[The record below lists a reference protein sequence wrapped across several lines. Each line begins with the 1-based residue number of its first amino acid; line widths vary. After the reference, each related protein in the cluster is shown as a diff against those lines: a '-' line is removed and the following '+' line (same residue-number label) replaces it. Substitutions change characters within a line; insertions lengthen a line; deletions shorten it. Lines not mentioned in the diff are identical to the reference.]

1 MTSERTAPVYTIC
14 VQQSFTARHYLIG
27 GNWGDENNPHAHDY
41 RIEVRLSGDTLD
53 AHGYLVDID
62 AVTRLLEAEIRRF
75 KHQMLN
81 DLPQFAG
88 INPSLEHF
96 ARIFWENISATLQAP
111 GVTSICVRLWE
122 NQAAWAEYRREL

>member
-1 MTSERTAPVYTIC
+1 MTTEGTPPVYTIC

-27 GNWGDENNPHAHDY
+27 GDWGDENDPHAHDY

-62 AVTRLLEAEIRRF
+62 PVARLLEAEIRRF
-75 KHQMLN
+75 KNQMLN

-96 ARIFWENISATLQAP
+96 ARIFWEKISVKLQAP

-122 NQAAWAEYRREL
+122 NEAAWAEYRREL